1 MHLQELLYY
10 NSSKDYVKGK
20 LCYYF
25 NILSQAILPLYRAIL
40 DNIYREHFNEPGFDR
55 VAQLNFP
62 FHERVF
68 ATDVETGEESGSG
81 RVNLE
86 TAEDQR
92 LAAEEYVAS
101 IAESGA
107 PKPNWWKEFL
117 QSVRMWIADHFPHAR
132 QVRMTDRE
140 IETLLARSARAAR
153 RNRRGNGK
161 VIAPE
166 SMIRFRVNEN
176 GETVFGIAGRDGDF
190 TAREIMEDKTISENT
205 PILTSDGSEVWGE
218 ITPEMAEAGK
228 ELGLEALPIKLLKGK
243 HFGNHAGFGLA
254 HLWNQHGAELEAR
267 GYDLSDFLTG
277 VFGKPN
283 QIYASRQGDNIRLE
297 LVTKSRPRNIGVLE
311 LRKKDGFYSVVTA
324 FPIEKD
330 SHQFRGNKIWTYEG
344 SAHTK
349 SKQRTQ
355 SLEPLSGDQ
364 RLQPPLEDR
373 GIQTNN
379 NITSS
384 GEKSSGNT
392 GAVYSVDSVWTGS
405 AASYDAPSLQ
415 YIGTGEGQQVFGWG
429 LYGSSSR
436 EVAEWY
442 AKADVARK
450 RNPAQNDLVVYL
462 DGKKLNDPNSDKD
475 VSDLVWFVF
484 HFGETYVREFAEQ
497 NAKLSY
503 SGLEEYS
510 RMRDANP
517 EMRNESGKNQ
527 ERDEKTLE
535 LLDRIKIEENEDPLI
550 WDAVS
555 GLSSARMKP
564 SERHS
569 TADIEQRLRSDLRN
583 VLERKRKFYQELASK
598 NKSVRIREINQRKAD
613 AYERAIA
620 KLPSLSREELT
631 TGGLPHN
638 LYQQTFWPG
647 KEENLLDW
655 DKKVPKKQIQKI
667 ADQAVKEGLPFGYT
681 ENGKNFFN
689 GSATSGELL
698 YHELAKPFNLGS
710 PKAASEFLYRAGI
723 DGVTYIGDSSRVRN
737 YVAFSDQDIR
747 VDEHIMFQ
755 AVGDKFRTIRDALP
769 EETGETPLLSI
780 PKNLPNRITA
790 LPEPVISDIKEAY
803 GALPSSVTDAW
814 GDSVYLKEDRRG
826 DMRLVHYIT
835 SDTDTG
841 GRGQGDLD
849 PSRIPWLPRIAETV
863 AKAQVMLRDFRSR
876 NRIYVR
882 NYAEGMHLVVTS
894 AEGKFIGQ
902 KEYDTSA
909 ITQFPENDRRV
920 GTRDRFTVE
929 KERGGMLQSGVAAPS
944 DGAAGSASLAESDS
958 TDQMPGIAA
967 PSGQAVGSGSLVEPD
982 SASPKSTS
990 TEMSDTSAITA
1001 DSLTESDSTE
1011 PVADNNIYPTPDE
1024 IKRAIERMQ
1033 NNFRKPNRVYVHD
1046 CSKGAIQFIIVTRKR
1061 LITLSSLCSRQRT
1074 DGDSSSAPTSVNG
1087 SQGNDP
1093 SALTSKEEGGK
1104 RSPQSPST
1112 GESSG
1117 DAPYSP
1123 SAGTNVA
1130 PSLKNVKL
1138 LQGDVIYRGA
1148 TTFTDNWI
1156 STGSIPTGKSKAR
1169 SETAKKNRRL
1179 FHPQPPAFPRI
1190 RYWRRKRDS
1199 NPR

>member
-25 NILSQAILPLYRAIL
+25 NILSQAILPPYRAIL

-62 FHERVF
+62 FNERVF
-68 ATDVETGEESGSG
+68 DTDAETGEESGSG

-166 SMIRFRVNEN
+166 EARFAAALRRQGAPNTAGERNQLRDSNVPHSAGFMETNKLTGKGLYADYEFLYGRHPEYFSSPEEARAVVEFVLDDPEPAGHVLGNVAFMRQDSTTGKIYRIEINPKVSGNRNQIRS
-176 GETVFGIAGRDGDF
+176 AH
-190 TAREIMEDKTISENT
+190 
-205 PILTSDGSEVWGE
+205 E
-218 ITPEMAEAGK
+218 ITEAQYEKIRDRLSRDDNAASPDSVRQGENAK
-228 ELGLEALPIKLLKGK
+228 TSEHPNMKNPDSRK
-243 HFGNHAGFGLA
+243 AGSV
-254 HLWNQHGAELEAR
+254 
-267 GYDLSDFLTG
+267 SDFL
-277 VFGKPN
+277 
-283 QIYASRQGDNIRLE
+283 R
-297 LVTKSRPRNIGVLE
+297 
-311 LRKKDGFYSVVTA
+311 
-324 FPIEKD
+324 
-330 SHQFRGNKIWTYEG
+330 
-344 SAHTK
+344 
-349 SKQRTQ
+349 
-355 SLEPLSGDQ
+355 
-364 RLQPPLEDR
+364 
-373 GIQTNN
+373 N

-450 RNPAQNDLVVYL
+450 RNPARNDLVVYL
-462 DGKKLNDPNSDKD
+462 DGKKLNDLNSDKD

-527 ERDEKTLE
+527 ERDEKTLKI
-535 LLDRIKIEENEDPLI
+535 LDRIKIEENEDPLI

-569 TADIEQRLRSDLRN
+569 AADIEQRLRSDLRN

-620 KLPSLSREELT
+620 KLPSLSWEELT
-631 TGGLPHN
+631 NGGLPHN

-689 GSATSGELL
+689 GSATSGEHL
-698 YHELAKPFNLGS
+698 YNELVKPFNLGS

-747 VDEHIMFQ
+747 VDEHIMLQ

-780 PKNLPNRITA
+780 PKRIPNRVTA
-790 LPEPVISDIKEAY
+790 LPEQVLSDIREAY
-803 GALPSSVTDAW
+803 QALPGSITDAW

-826 DMRLVHYIT
+826 DMRLMHYIT
-835 SDTDTG
+835 YDTGTG
-841 GRGQGDLD
+841 GRNQSDLD
-849 PSRIPWLPRIAETV
+849 PSRIPWLPRVAETV
-863 AKAQVMLRDFRSR
+863 AKAQVMLRDFRNR
-876 NRIYVR
+876 NRVYV
-882 NYAEGMHLVVTS
+882 YAEGLHLVVTS

-920 GTRDRFTVE
+920 GTRDRFIVE

-944 DGAAGSASLAESDS
+944 DEAAGSASLTESDS
-958 TDQMPGIAA
+958 TDQMPVIAA

-982 SASPKSTS
+982 SASPKSPPG
-990 TEMSDTSAITA
+990 ESDHPGATA

-1011 PVADNNIYPTPDE
+1011 PVADNNIYPTLNE

-1046 CSKGAIQFIIVTRKR
+1046 CSKGRFNS
-1061 LITLSSLCSRQRT
+1061 LSSR
-1074 DGDSSSAPTSVNG
+1074 
-1087 SQGNDP
+1087 GN
-1093 SALTSKEEGGK
+1093 
-1104 RSPQSPST
+1104 
-1112 GESSG
+1112 
-1117 DAPYSP
+1117 
-1123 SAGTNVA
+1123 V
-1130 PSLKNVKL
+1130 
-1138 LQGDVIYRGA
+1138 
-1148 TTFTDNWI
+1148 
-1156 STGSIPTGKSKAR
+1156 
-1169 SETAKKNRRL
+1169 
-1179 FHPQPPAFPRI
+1179 
-1190 RYWRRKRDS
+1190 
-1199 NPR
+1199 

>member
-25 NILSQAILPLYRAIL
+25 NILSQAILPPYRAIL

-68 ATDVETGEESGSG
+68 ETDVETGEESGSG

-166 SMIRFRVNEN
+166 SMIRFRVNKN
-176 GETVFGIAGRDGDF
+176 GETVFGIAGREGDF

-205 PILTSDGSEVWGE
+205 PVLTSEGSEVWGE
-218 ITPEMAEAGK
+218 ITPEMADAGK
-228 ELGLEALPIKLLKGK
+228 ELGLEALPIKLLKGQ
-243 HFGNHAGFGLA
+243 HRGNHAGFGLA
-254 HLWNQHGAELEAR
+254 HLWNQHGSELEVR
-267 GYDLSDFLTG
+267 SYDLSDFLTG
-277 VFGKPN
+277 IFGKPN
-283 QIYASRQGDNIRLE
+283 QIYASKRGNAIRLE
-297 LVTKSRPRNIGVLE
+297 LVTKSMPRNIGVLE
-311 LRKKDGFYSVVTA
+311 LRKEDGFYSVVTA
-324 FPIEKD
+324 FPID
-330 SHQFRGNKIWTYEG
+330 SNSYKFYGKIIWTYEG

-462 DGKKLNDPNSDKD
+462 DGKKLNDLNSDKD

-569 TADIEQRLRSDLRN
+569 AADIEQRLRSDLRN

-613 AYERAIA
+613 TYERAIA

-689 GSATSGELL
+689 GSATNGELL
-698 YHELAKPFNLGS
+698 YKELAKPFNLGS

-769 EETGETPLLSI
+769 EEMGETPLLSI
-780 PKNLPNRITA
+780 PKRIPNRVTA
-790 LPEPVISDIKEAY
+790 LPEQVLSDIREAY
-803 GALPSSVTDAW
+803 KALPNSVLDAW

-826 DMRLVHYIT
+826 DMRLMHYIT
-835 SDTDTG
+835 YDTGTG
-841 GRGQGDLD
+841 GRNQSDLD
-849 PSRIPWLPRIAETV
+849 PSRIPWLPRVAETV
-863 AKAQVMLRDFRSR
+863 AKAQVMLRDFRNR

-909 ITQFPENDRRV
+909 ITQFPD
-920 GTRDRFTVE
+920 GT
-929 KERGGMLQSGVAAPS
+929 
-944 DGAAGSASLAESDS
+944 
-958 TDQMPGIAA
+958 
-967 PSGQAVGSGSLVEPD
+967 
-982 SASPKSTS
+982 
-990 TEMSDTSAITA
+990 
-1001 DSLTESDSTE
+1001 
-1011 PVADNNIYPTPDE
+1011 
-1024 IKRAIERMQ
+1024 
-1033 NNFRKPNRVYVHD
+1033 
-1046 CSKGAIQFIIVTRKR
+1046 
-1061 LITLSSLCSRQRT
+1061 
-1074 DGDSSSAPTSVNG
+1074 
-1087 SQGNDP
+1087 
-1093 SALTSKEEGGK
+1093 EGGWLCVL
-1104 RSPQSPST
+1104 
-1112 GESSG
+1112 
-1117 DAPYSP
+1117 D
-1123 SAGTNVA
+1123 
-1130 PSLKNVKL
+1130 
-1138 LQGDVIYRGA
+1138 
-1148 TTFTDNWI
+1148 
-1156 STGSIPTGKSKAR
+1156 
-1169 SETAKKNRRL
+1169 
-1179 FHPQPPAFPRI
+1179 
-1190 RYWRRKRDS
+1190 
-1199 NPR
+1199 

>member
-25 NILSQAILPLYRAIL
+25 NILSQAILPPYRAIL
-40 DNIYREHFNEPGFDR
+40 DNIYLEHFNEPGFDR

-68 ATDVETGEESGSG
+68 ETDVETGEESGSG

-153 RNRRGNGK
+153 RNRRGEGK

-166 SMIRFRVNEN
+166 EARFAAALRRQGAPNTAGERNQLRDSNVPHSAGFMETNKLTGKGLYADYEFLYGRHPEYFSSPEEARAVVEFVLDDPEPAGRINANLAFVRQDSVTGKIYRIEINPKVSGNRNQIRSAHEITEAQYKKRENRLTRDDNAASPDSVRQGENAKTSEHPNMKNPDSRKAGSVSDFLRNNITSSGEKSSGNTGIKFAVNEN

-228 ELGLEALPIKLLKGK
+228 ELGLEALPIRLMKGI
-243 HFGNHAGFGLA
+243 HRGPHQGFGLE

-267 GYDLSDFLTG
+267 GYDLSDFLTRI
-277 VFGKPN
+277 FGKPY
-283 QIYASRQGDNIRLE
+283 QIYASKQGDNIRLE
-297 LVTKSRPRNIGVLE
+297 LVTNSKPRNVGVLE
-311 LRKKDGFYSVVTA
+311 LRKEDGFYSVVTA
-324 FPIEKD
+324 FPIDLEYYKLKGKLVWRYTASKPNMISQD
-330 SHQFRGNKIWTYEG
+330 G
-344 SAHTK
+344 SSVISAG
-349 SKQRTQ
+349 KQRT
-355 SLEPLSGDQ
+355 SPLDPLSADDAADAA
-364 RLQPPLEDR
+364 RDSRSKPD
-373 GIQTNN
+373 I

-527 ERDEKTLE
+527 ERDEKSLKI
-535 LLDRIKIEENEDPLI
+535 LDRIKIEENEDPLI

-569 TADIEQRLRSDLRN
+569 AADIEQRLRSDLRN
-583 VLERKRKFYQELASK
+583 VLERRRKSYQDLASK
-598 NKSVRIREINQRKAD
+598 NKNVRIREINQRKAD

-620 KLPSLSREELT
+620 KLPSLSWEELT

-655 DKKVPKKQIQKI
+655 
-667 ADQAVKEGLPFGYT
+667 YT
-681 ENGKNFFN
+681 E
-689 GSATSGELL
+689 
-698 YHELAKPFNLGS
+698 
-710 PKAASEFLYRAGI
+710 
-723 DGVTYIGDSSRVRN
+723 
-737 YVAFSDQDIR
+737 
-747 VDEHIMFQ
+747 
-755 AVGDKFRTIRDALP
+755 RT
-769 EETGETPLLSI
+769 G
-780 PKNLPNRITA
+780 
-790 LPEPVISDIKEAY
+790 
-803 GALPSSVTDAW
+803 
-814 GDSVYLKEDRRG
+814 
-826 DMRLVHYIT
+826 M
-835 SDTDTG
+835 
-841 GRGQGDLD
+841 
-849 PSRIPWLPRIAETV
+849 
-863 AKAQVMLRDFRSR
+863 RSR
-876 NRIYVR
+876 
-882 NYAEGMHLVVTS
+882 E
-894 AEGKFIGQ
+894 
-902 KEYDTSA
+902 
-909 ITQFPENDRRV
+909 
-920 GTRDRFTVE
+920 
-929 KERGGMLQSGVAAPS
+929 
-944 DGAAGSASLAESDS
+944 
-958 TDQMPGIAA
+958 
-967 PSGQAVGSGSLVEPD
+967 
-982 SASPKSTS
+982 
-990 TEMSDTSAITA
+990 
-1001 DSLTESDSTE
+1001 
-1011 PVADNNIYPTPDE
+1011 
-1024 IKRAIERMQ
+1024 
-1033 NNFRKPNRVYVHD
+1033 
-1046 CSKGAIQFIIVTRKR
+1046 
-1061 LITLSSLCSRQRT
+1061 
-1074 DGDSSSAPTSVNG
+1074 
-1087 SQGNDP
+1087 
-1093 SALTSKEEGGK
+1093 
-1104 RSPQSPST
+1104 
-1112 GESSG
+1112 
-1117 DAPYSP
+1117 
-1123 SAGTNVA
+1123 
-1130 PSLKNVKL
+1130 
-1138 LQGDVIYRGA
+1138 
-1148 TTFTDNWI
+1148 
-1156 STGSIPTGKSKAR
+1156 
-1169 SETAKKNRRL
+1169 
-1179 FHPQPPAFPRI
+1179 
-1190 RYWRRKRDS
+1190 
-1199 NPR
+1199 

>member
-25 NILSQAILPLYRAIL
+25 NILSQAILPPYRAIL

-68 ATDVETGEESGSG
+68 ATDAETGEESGSG

-153 RNRRGNGK
+153 RNRRGEGK

-166 SMIRFRVNEN
+166 SARFAARNFLSEEYFRNPDGDRELPSPHLVLQALGKAEKPLVLKKNIVEKNKKHNDLSFDDIVTILNDSIYQCDLVIQPNPVNRPSYFMLVSRSSKNRQTLIEINELKERYEIVNYHYLGRRQLDQKIKRARQQNGLVQEISRDGLPDSIITEN
-176 GETVFGIAGRDGDF
+176 GAAGRL
-190 TAREIMEDKTISENT
+190 S
-205 PILTSDGSEVWGE
+205 
-218 ITPEMAEAGK
+218 
-228 ELGLEALPIKLLKGK
+228 ALPA
-243 HFGNHAGFGLA
+243 N
-254 HLWNQHGAELEAR
+254 
-267 GYDLSDFLTG
+267 T
-277 VFGKPN
+277 
-283 QIYASRQGDNIRLE
+283 
-297 LVTKSRPRNIGVLE
+297 
-311 LRKKDGFYSVVTA
+311 
-324 FPIEKD
+324 
-330 SHQFRGNKIWTYEG
+330 
-344 SAHTK
+344 
-349 SKQRTQ
+349 
-355 SLEPLSGDQ
+355 
-364 RLQPPLEDR
+364 
-373 GIQTNN
+373 

-484 HFGETYVREFAEQ
+484 HFGETYVREYAER

-569 TADIEQRLRSDLRN
+569 AADIEQRLRSDLRN

-631 TGGLPHN
+631 NGGLPHN

-747 VDEHIMFQ
+747 VDEHIRF
-755 AVGDKFRTIRDALP
+755 AVEP
-769 EETGETPLLSI
+769 EEPEENLLLSI

-790 LPEPVISDIKEAY
+790 LPEPVISSIKEAY
-803 GALPSSVTDAW
+803 GSLPSSVTDAW

-863 AKAQVMLRDFRSR
+863 AKAQVMLRDFRNR
-876 NRIYVR
+876 NRVYVR
-882 NYAEGMHLVVTS
+882 NYAEGLHLVVTS

-909 ITQFPENDRRV
+909 ITQFPEDNGQRS
-920 GTRDRFTVE
+920 TRDRFTVE

-944 DGAAGSASLAESDS
+944 DGAAGSASLTESDS
-958 TDQMPGIAA
+958 TDQMPVIAA

-982 SASPKSTS
+982 SASPKSNS

-1074 DGDSSSAPTSVNG
+1074 DGDSSSAPTSANG

-1093 SALTSKEEGGK
+1093 SALTSNEEGGNP
-1104 RSPQSPST
+1104 SPRSPST

-1179 FHPQPPAFPRI
+1179 FHPQPPALPGI

>member
-25 NILSQAILPLYRAIL
+25 NILSKAILPPYRAIL

-68 ATDVETGEESGSG
+68 ETDVETGEESGSG

-92 LAAEEYVAS
+92 IAAEEYVAS

-117 QSVRMWIADHFPHAR
+117 QSVRMWIADRFPHAR

-153 RNRRGNGK
+153 RNRRGEGK

-166 SMIRFRVNEN
+166 SMIRFRVNKN
-176 GETVFGIAGRDGDF
+176 GETVFGIAGREGDF

-205 PILTSDGSEVWGE
+205 PVMTSDGSEVWGE

-228 ELGLEALPIKLLKGK
+228 ELGLEALPIKLMKGI
-243 HFGNHAGFGLA
+243 HRGPHQGFGLE

-277 VFGKPN
+277 IFGKPN

-297 LVTKSRPRNIGVLE
+297 LVTKSRPRNVGVLE
-311 LRKKDGFYSVVTA
+311 LRKEDGFYSVVTA
-324 FPIEKD
+324 FPIDQINYKLKGKQVWQYTA
-330 SHQFRGNKIWTYEG
+330 STPNKISQEG
-344 SAHTK
+344 SSVISAG
-349 SKQRTQ
+349 KQRT
-355 SLEPLSGDQ
+355 SPLDPLSADDAADAARVSGSKPD
-364 RLQPPLEDR
+364 
-373 GIQTNN
+373 I

-462 DGKKLNDPNSDKD
+462 DGKKLNDLNSDKD

-569 TADIEQRLRSDLRN
+569 AADIEQRLRSDLRN

-613 AYERAIA
+613 TYERAIA

-826 DMRLVHYIT
+826 DMRLMHYIT
-835 SDTDTG
+835 YDTGTG
-841 GRGQGDLD
+841 GRNQSDLD
-849 PSRIPWLPRIAETV
+849 PSRIPWLPRVAETV
-863 AKAQVMLRDFRSR
+863 AKAQVMLRDFRNR

-882 NYAEGMHLVVTS
+882 NYAEGLHLVVTS
-894 AEGKFIGQ
+894 AKGKFIGQ

-909 ITQFPENDRRV
+909 ITQFPD
-920 GTRDRFTVE
+920 GTEGGGVRDSFTVE
-929 KERGGMLQSGVAAPS
+929 REKLGLFQKEVAAPS
-944 DGAAGSASLAESDS
+944 DGAAGSASLTESDS
-958 TDQMPGIAA
+958 TDQMPVIAA

-982 SASPKSTS
+982 SASPKSPPG
-990 TEMSDTSAITA
+990 ESDHPGATA
-1001 DSLTESDSTE
+1001 ASLTESESTE
-1011 PVADNNIYPTPDE
+1011 PVADSNIYPTLNE
-1024 IKRAIERMQ
+1024 IKSAIEQMQ

-1046 CSKGAIQFIIVTRKR
+1046 CSKGRFNS
-1061 LITLSSLCSRQRT
+1061 LSSR
-1074 DGDSSSAPTSVNG
+1074 
-1087 SQGNDP
+1087 GN
-1093 SALTSKEEGGK
+1093 
-1104 RSPQSPST
+1104 
-1112 GESSG
+1112 
-1117 DAPYSP
+1117 
-1123 SAGTNVA
+1123 V
-1130 PSLKNVKL
+1130 
-1138 LQGDVIYRGA
+1138 
-1148 TTFTDNWI
+1148 
-1156 STGSIPTGKSKAR
+1156 
-1169 SETAKKNRRL
+1169 
-1179 FHPQPPAFPRI
+1179 
-1190 RYWRRKRDS
+1190 
-1199 NPR
+1199 